1 MRRALI
7 VLTLSLFAA
16 AGLLVWALQP
26 VNDPLGRPCGGGI
39 FSTTSPNPDDDSFV
53 DGCDGVRQRRE
64 SDIQAG
70 AVPAAVVLLAS
81 LGCVVFLL
89 TERRRVFA

>member
-81 LGCVVFLL
+81 LGCVVYLL
-89 TERRRVFA
+89 SERRRVFT